1 MPREIIIER
10 DYALDADAHFAR
22 IVRYD
27 ELAEA
32 MSGQVRYEGM
42 PEGEVTK
49 GQSVDLKLFL
59 HGWLPMGRW
68 HIDVV
73 DRNDAERRL
82 ESREHGGMAKRHD
95 HVLTVTP
102 LPGGGCRHRDH
113 LIVDAGLMTGFYAR
127 TARRM
132 YEQRHDLRQKLREAE
147 TA

>member
-27 ELAEA
+27 ELTEA

-49 GQSVDLKLFL
+49 GQRVDLKLFL

-132 YEQRHDLRQKLREAE
+132 YEQRHDLRAKLREAE
-147 TA
+147 TT